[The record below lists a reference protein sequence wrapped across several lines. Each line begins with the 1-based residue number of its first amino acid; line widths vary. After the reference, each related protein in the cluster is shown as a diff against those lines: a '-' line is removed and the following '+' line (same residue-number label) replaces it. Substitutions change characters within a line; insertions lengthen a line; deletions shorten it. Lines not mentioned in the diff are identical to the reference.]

1 MHIKDWKKEVFTI
14 PNLLSLFRLALIPV
28 YIYIYLG
35 ATETYQYITAGTIMA
50 VSCLTDLIDGKVAR
64 RFNMVST
71 LGKILDPLADKIFV
85 VGTFVMMAEY
95 KLMPGWIIIVVLTR
109 EFMVTGLRMLATHK
123 GVVISADKWGKLK
136 TILQM
141 IALLIGG
148 AAWVGIFNI
157 HQKAVWIGWYVL
169 LLIMTLVTILSGLGY
184 FIKNKQLYM
193 ENT

>member
-1 MHIKDWKKEVFTI
+1 
-14 PNLLSLFRLALIPV
+14 
-28 YIYIYLG
+28 
-35 ATETYQYITAGTIMA
+35 
-50 VSCLTDLIDGKVAR
+50 
-64 RFNMVST
+64 
-71 LGKILDPLADKIFV
+71 
-85 VGTFVMMAEY
+85 
-95 KLMPGWIIIVVLTR
+95 
-109 EFMVTGLRMLATHK
+109 
-123 GVVISADKWGKLK
+123 
-136 TILQM
+136 M

>member
-1 MHIKDWKKEVFTI
+1 MNL
-14 PNLLSLFRLALIPV
+14 PNILTLLRMLMVPAVIVCFATNHPLWALFFFLLASATDVLDG
-28 YIYIYLG
+28 YL
-35 ATETYQYITAGTIMA
+35 
-50 VSCLTDLIDGKVAR
+50 AR
-64 RFNMVST
+64 RYHLESDFGR
-71 LGKILDPLADKIFV
+71 LIDPLADKIFV

>member
-1 MHIKDWKKEVFTI
+1 M
-14 PNLLSLFRLALIPV
+14 
-28 YIYIYLG
+28 
-35 ATETYQYITAGTIMA
+35 
-50 VSCLTDLIDGKVAR
+50 
-64 RFNMVST
+64 
-71 LGKILDPLADKIFV
+71 
-85 VGTFVMMAEY
+85 
-95 KLMPGWIIIVVLTR
+95 
-109 EFMVTGLRMLATHK
+109 
-123 GVVISADKWGKLK
+123 ISADKWGKLK

>member
-148 AAWVGIFNI
+148 AAWIGIFNI

-184 FIKNKQLYM
+184 FVKNKQLYM